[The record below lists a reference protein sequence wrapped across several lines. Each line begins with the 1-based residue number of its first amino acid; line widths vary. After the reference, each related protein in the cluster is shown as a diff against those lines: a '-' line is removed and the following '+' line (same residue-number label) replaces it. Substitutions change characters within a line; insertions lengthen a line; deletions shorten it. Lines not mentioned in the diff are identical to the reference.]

1 MSETLHWRPLR
12 GREKEPLPVALQTI
26 LVKRFNIKPRE
37 PYLFDQTFLPYLQ
50 GLFDGNVDGARALI
64 DAIDQNEKVELLI
77 F

>member
-12 GREKEPLPVALQTI
+12 GREKEALPVALKTI
-26 LVKRFNIKPRE
+26 LVERFKIQPRE

-50 GLFDGNVDGARALI
+50 GLFDANVDGARALI